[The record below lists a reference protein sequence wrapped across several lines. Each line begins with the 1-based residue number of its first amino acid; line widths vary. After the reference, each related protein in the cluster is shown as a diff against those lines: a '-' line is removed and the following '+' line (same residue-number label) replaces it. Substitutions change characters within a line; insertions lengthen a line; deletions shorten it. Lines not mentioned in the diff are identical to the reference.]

1 MFVPVLQLRAQ
12 NTAWLLGT
20 VNYSWSLRIVLESP
34 VCQKQDS
41 WKKKANKQKP
51 SLRRVDSD
59 IRGSSS
65 VLPQNRTCIFTDNW
79 KNVTKVLRNSTDPS
93 CSHSMSKF
101 CSCCHG
107 NGPPTQEVDNIN
119 CIIWSSINFEGNELL
134 LVILH
139 LIRSHAPEQRP
150 EWAQVMTF
158 SLRTLFY
165 RRSGPPT
172 HQTHESSQ
180 TTRPDSLSLTTAIPS
195 DGGSWQLQLA
205 SPHQTRDIIFTG
217 WRCQGNQWLK
227 PLLSLD
233 LQTAQR

>member
-79 KNVTKVLRNSTDPS
+79 KNVTKVLRNSTDPN

-101 CSCCHG
+101 CLCCHG

-139 LIRSHAPEQRP
+139 LIRSHAPEQRL

-165 RRSGPPT
+165 RRSGPPP
-172 HQTHESSQ
+172 
-180 TTRPDSLSLTTAIPS
+180 TRHTSHHRPPALTVFPTWRLSLQMEGADSYSWHLHTKPGISSSLVGDAKGIS
-195 DGGSWQLQLA
+195 GSN
-205 SPHQTRDIIFTG
+205 H
-217 WRCQGNQWLK
+217 C
-227 PLLSLD
+227 
-233 LQTAQR
+233 